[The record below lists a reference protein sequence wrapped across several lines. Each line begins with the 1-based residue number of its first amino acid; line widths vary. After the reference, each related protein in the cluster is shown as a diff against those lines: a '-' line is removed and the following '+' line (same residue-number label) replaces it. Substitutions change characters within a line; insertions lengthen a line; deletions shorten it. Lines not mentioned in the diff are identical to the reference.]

1 MNKLILIFV
10 ALLLSCGDSK
20 PKSLTI
26 PQGATVLILGDSLSY
41 GTGANTGEDY
51 PSLLAKSTNWNIIN
65 EGVPGETSAGGL
77 ARLPD
82 LLAKHQPKL
91 LIVELGG
98 NDLLRQVSPTEI
110 AQNLNDILALANTQS
125 IQTVLVAIPEINPL
139 KATFGNLSDH
149 PLYESIALNTST
161 PLISHVFSDVLSDK
175 NLRSDQIH
183 ANAKGYDE
191 VAKRLTEKLKELG
204 FAK

>member
-1 MNKLILIFV
+1 ML
-10 ALLLSCGDSK
+10 
-20 PKSLTI
+20 
-26 PQGATVLILGDSLSY
+26 
-41 GTGANTGEDY
+41 
-51 PSLLAKSTNWNIIN
+51 
-65 EGVPGETSAGGL
+65 
-77 ARLPD
+77 
-82 LLAKHQPKL
+82 
-91 LIVELGG
+91 
-98 NDLLRQVSPTEI
+98 EI

-139 KATFGNLSDH
+139 KATFGDLSDH

-161 PLISHVFSDVLSDK
+161 PLISDVFSDVLSDK